1 MEVKKRMDIIKL
13 EGEQNDRNIISII
26 NQLDRI
32 IKDNTHFY
40 TDYLLVIK
48 EMLKAY
54 NKAEYIENF
63 NESMLIKLKDR
74 LWEIENCKM

>member
-1 MEVKKRMDIIKL
+1 MDIIKL
-13 EGEQNDRNIISII
+13 EGEQNDREIISVI

-40 TDYLLVIK
+40 TDYLLVVK

-54 NKAEYIENF
+54 NKEEYIENF
-63 NESMLIKLKDR
+63 NESMLIKFKDR
-74 LWEIENCKM
+74 LWKIENR

>member
-1 MEVKKRMDIIKL
+1 MDKIKL
-13 EGEQNDRNIISII
+13 EGEQNDRDIISII

-40 TDYLLVIK
+40 TDYLLVVK

-54 NKAEYIENF
+54 NKEEYIENF
-63 NESMLIKLKDR
+63 NESMLIKVKDR
-74 LWEIENCKM
+74 LWEIENK

>member
-1 MEVKKRMDIIKL
+1 MDIIKL